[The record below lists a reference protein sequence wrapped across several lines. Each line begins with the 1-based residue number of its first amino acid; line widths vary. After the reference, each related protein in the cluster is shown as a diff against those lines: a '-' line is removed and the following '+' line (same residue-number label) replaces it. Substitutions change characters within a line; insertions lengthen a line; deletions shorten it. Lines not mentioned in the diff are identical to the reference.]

1 MLKKYKDNLRQ
12 VKRKLFLEPRKGEK
26 LHALPMSEMLLYN

>member
-26 LHALPMSEMLLYN
+26 LYVMPMSEILLYN